1 MKNWEYFHK
10 IFGIIL
16 IIIGIITYLT
26 PIPGST
32 LLIVL
37 GFIWLIGKKR
47 TSYFFKEILGKKLF
61 NFLKI
66 KSLVKKL

>member
-1 MKNWEYFHK
+1 MKKWEYFYK
-10 IFGIIL
+10 IFGIVL
-16 IIIGIITYLT
+16 IITGVITYII

-47 TSYFFKEILGKKLF
+47 ALRFFEKNLNKKVF
-61 NFLKI
+61 NSLKI
-66 KSLVKKL
+66 KGIVKKL